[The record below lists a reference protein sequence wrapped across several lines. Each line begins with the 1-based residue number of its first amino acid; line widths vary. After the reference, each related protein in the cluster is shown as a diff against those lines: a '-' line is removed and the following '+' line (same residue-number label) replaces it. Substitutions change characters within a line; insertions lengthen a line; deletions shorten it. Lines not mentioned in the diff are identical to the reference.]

1 MRRKIIALALALT
14 TGVAAL
20 GAPSTASAHPALVA
34 IPWLFVA
41 GLGGITAGFVA
52 HDAAAN
58 QPVAVV
64 TPPAQPAEPTE
75 VCHLAR
81 ERINGMWHQVRVCE

>member
-1 MRRKIIALALALT
+1 MLR
-14 TGVAAL
+14 
-20 GAPSTASAHPALVA
+20 PSAHPALVA

-52 HDAAAN
+52 HDAAAG

-64 TPPAQPAEPTE
+64 TPPAQPVEPTE

-81 ERINGMWHQVRVCE
+81 ERINGMWHRVRVCE